1 MSKERSFQNQFKGL
15 MLYRCWN
22 CKLLVISQTTD
33 FIILPHAHLH
43 FHFHRWRVVLEYPVR
58 PVDICS
64 NHEDFQNFFRWI
76 DQVPDTIWSTWRVNM
91 SLQHEF
97 LLCIDSTI
105 QLLELHYTES
115 KLGSLSMRHAVTEFW
130 RKVSLAH
137 GCISKRQSFHHCPSV
152 LWCSLAQV
160 STGTHQLSNF

>member
-1 MSKERSFQNQFKGL
+1 

-43 FHFHRWRVVLEYPVR
+43 FHFHRRRVVLEYPGR

-64 NHEDFQNFFRWI
+64 NHEDFQNLFRWI

-115 KLGSLSMRHAVTEFW
+115 KLGSLSMRHAVTKFW